1 MKKSLI
7 LLSCVILMAG
17 FAGCAPR
24 EEVKQEENQNPNYA
38 IVNDYENYKEDIEPL
53 VPLNY
58 FGKISLNEDKEYVTS
73 GEKSLKLY
81 PSSDPTQSNLSA
93 PEFRQPLNQV
103 AKELDLSDIR
113 QVSKFTCSVYNTSEK
128 DISMYVSVDFDG
140 GSTFSREFV
149 LKNGWNTVSYSVD
162 PQIIGISY
170 DVSACK
176 GLLFG
181 FDKPQDGEV
190 PTIYMD
196 ELAVYKTQEP
206 YTELDL
212 ALDDGEII
220 SFDKLYQE
228 YVLYPNTTY
237 AEFAPQL
244 SINSSAAYAK
254 NGYSLK
260 VDLVP
265 NDGTYPAGNYI
276 YTGFTISGDYI
287 GRTNFKDYEDD
298 DIFTFSVYNAG
309 KTQQRLFLEMF
320 TQKNSTYYKKTD
332 IYVKPGEWYTFEA
345 TIAELNA
352 QKVNGIKSNGTGDAG
367 SIYFSYEL
375 NTLTEAKT
383 LYFDDFK
390 IIKAGE

>member
-1 MKKSLI
+1 MS
-7 LLSCVILMAG
+7 
-17 FAGCAPR
+17 FFGCG
-24 EEVKQEENQNPNYA
+24 KQDKPNGEQNETPDYA
-38 IVNDYENYKEDIEPL
+38 IVNDFENYRTDVEPL

-58 FGKISLNEDKEYVTS
+58 FGKISLNEDKTFVSS

-93 PEFRQPLNQV
+93 PVFRQPLNQV
-103 AKELDLSDIR
+103 AKQLDLSDIR
-113 QVSKFTCSVYNTSEK
+113 QVSKFTCKAYNASDKDVSV
-128 DISMYVSVDFDG
+128 YVSVDFDG
-140 GSTFSREFV
+140 GSTFRKEFV
-149 LKNGWNTVSYSVD
+149 LKNGWNTVSYSID

-190 PTIYMD
+190 PTVYID
-196 ELAVYKTQEP
+196 ELAVYKTDVP
-206 YTELDL
+206 YTDLDL
-212 ALDDGEII
+212 ALDANEII

-228 YVLYPNTTY
+228 YVVYPNTTY
-237 AEFAPQL
+237 AEFTPKL
-244 SINSSAAYAK
+244 SINSSAVFSK
-254 NGYSLK
+254 SGYSLK

-276 YTGFTISGDYI
+276 YTGFTISGDFI
-287 GRTNFKDYEDD
+287 SRTNFKDYEDD
-298 DIFTFSVYNAG
+298 DVFTFSVYNAG
-309 KTQQRLFLEMF
+309 NTQQRLFLEMF

-345 TIAELNA
+345 TIKELNE
-352 QKVNGIKSNGTGDAG
+352 QKVNGIKANGTGNAG

-375 NTLTEAKT
+375 NSLTEGKT

>member
-17 FAGCAPR
+17 VAGCAPR
-24 EEVKQEENQNPNYA
+24 DKTGQEENKNPNYVV
-38 IVNDYENYKEDIEPL
+38 VNDFENYKEDVEPL

-58 FGKISLNEDKEYVTS
+58 FGKISLNEEEKYVTS
-73 GEKSLKLY
+73 GEKSLRLY
-81 PSSDPTQSNLSA
+81 PASDPTQSNLSA

-113 QVSKFTCSVYNTSEK
+113 QITKFTCSVYNDSEK
-128 DISMYVSVDFDG
+128 DVSMYVSTDFDG
-140 GSTFSREFV
+140 GSTFKKEFV
-149 LKNGWNTVSYSVD
+149 LKSGWNTVSYSVD

-170 DVSACK
+170 DVSVCK

-181 FDKPQDGEV
+181 FDKPQEGEV

-196 ELAVYKTQEP
+196 ELAAYKTETP

-212 ALDDGEII
+212 ELEENEII

-244 SINSSAAYAK
+244 SINSNAVYAK
-254 NGYSLK
+254 SGYSLK
-260 VDLVP
+260 VDLIP
-265 NDGTYPAGNYI
+265 NDGTFPTDNYI

-287 GRTNFKDYEDD
+287 ARTNFKDYEDD
-298 DIFTFSVYNAG
+298 DVFSFRVYNAG

-352 QKVNGIKSNGTGDAG
+352 QKVNGIKANGTGDAG

-375 NTLTEAKT
+375 KTLTEAQT
-383 LYFDDFK
+383 LYFDDFR
-390 IIKAGE
+390 IGKAGE

>member
-1 MKKSLI
+1 M
-7 LLSCVILMAG
+7 
-17 FAGCAPR
+17 
-24 EEVKQEENQNPNYA
+24 
-38 IVNDYENYKEDIEPL
+38 
-53 VPLNY
+53 
-58 FGKISLNEDKEYVTS
+58 
-73 GEKSLKLY
+73 
-81 PSSDPTQSNLSA
+81 
-93 PEFRQPLNQV
+93 
-103 AKELDLSDIR
+103 
-113 QVSKFTCSVYNTSEK
+113 
-128 DISMYVSVDFDG
+128 
-140 GSTFSREFV
+140 
-149 LKNGWNTVSYSVD
+149 
-162 PQIIGISY
+162 
-170 DVSACK
+170 
-176 GLLFG
+176 
-181 FDKPQDGEV
+181 
-190 PTIYMD
+190 
-196 ELAVYKTQEP
+196 
-206 YTELDL
+206 
-212 ALDDGEII
+212 
-220 SFDKLYQE
+220 
-228 YVLYPNTTY
+228 
-237 AEFAPQL
+237 
-244 SINSSAAYAK
+244 
-254 NGYSLK
+254 
-260 VDLVP
+260 DLVP